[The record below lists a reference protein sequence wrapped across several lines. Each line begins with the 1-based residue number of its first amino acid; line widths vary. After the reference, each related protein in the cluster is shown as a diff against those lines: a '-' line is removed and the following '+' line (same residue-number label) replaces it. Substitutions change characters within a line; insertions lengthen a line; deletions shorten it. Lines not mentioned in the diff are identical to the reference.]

1 MAIICTGSIAYD
13 YLMSFPGYFK
23 DHIIPE
29 KLDSISLSF
38 LVDSMIRQR
47 GGTAPNIAYNLALL
61 GEKPKLMGTVG
72 EDFDDYQDWLEKHG
86 VDTSLVERIEGVFT
100 ASFFANT
107 DLTNNQIASFYTG
120 AMAYAKDL
128 SLKSL
133 TKEEVD
139 LVIISPN
146 DPTAMCKYAAECR
159 ELGIPYVYDP
169 GQQVVRIKPDEIRE
183 GIFGARSLFINDY
196 EFELIQKHTGL
207 NSTEIIAS
215 VDYVVVTSGEKGAE
229 VWVKDSYYK
238 IPAVYPSCLV
248 DPTGVGDAFRGGFLR
263 GLQLGMDWQT
273 CGQMGALAATYC
285 LENRGT
291 QNHSYTIQEFIL
303 RYRKIFDDNGILD
316 ILENQRGIN
325 Q

>member
-38 LVDSMIRQR
+38 LVDSMVRQR

-72 EDFDDYQDWLEKHG
+72 EDFDDYRGWLEQHG

-107 DLTNNQIASFYTG
+107 DRSNNQIASFYTG
-120 AMAYAKDL
+120 AMAYSKEL
-128 SLKSL
+128 SINNLDIS
-133 TKEEVD
+133 EID
-139 LVIISPN
+139 LVVISPN
-146 DPTAMCKYAAECR
+146 DPTAMCKYASECR
-159 ELGIPYVYDP
+159 ELGIAYLYDP
-169 GQQVVRIKPDEIRE
+169 GQQVVRNKPEEIRE
-183 GIFGARSLFINDY
+183 GISGAQSLFINDY
-196 EFELIQKHTGL
+196 EFELIQKHTGMKDE
-207 NSTEIIAS
+207 EIRRA
-215 VDYVVVTSGEKGAE
+215 VDYMVITCGERGSE
-229 VWVKDSYYK
+229 IWIKDQRFE
-238 IPAVYPSCLV
+238 IPAVRPGCIA
-248 DPTGVGDAFRGGFLR
+248 DPTGVGDAFRGGFIR
-263 GLQLGMDWQT
+263 GKRLGFDWQT

-291 QNHSYTIQEFIL
+291 QNHTYTLEEFID
-303 RYRKIFDDNGILD
+303 RYRKLFDDQGALD
-316 ILENQRGIN
+316 TLLNPQEEK
-325 Q
+325 